1 MNRLYQISP
10 AGRRRLLRVIILM
23 VVVTVVLAIP
33 TFFWMRDANRQLAR
47 RHNSVRSPLIMVP
60 GSSAGQNRF
69 DRLVKKLNNG
79 APRRH
84 SYMKM
89 KVYNS
94 GRISY
99 HGSIARNDN
108 EPIIVIAFENNHDG
122 YRNIQ
127 KQAKM
132 LDAAFEQLSDE
143 YSFNNFK
150 AFGHSNGGLIWTYWL
165 EHYYS
170 QYSDEITMKK
180 LMTLGSPYNF
190 SERNIN
196 NRTQMFSDFLKY
208 RKRLP
213 ANLIVYSLMGTE
225 TYDSDGLVPEESVE
239 AGKYIFQKQVKS
251 FTMLT
256 LTGKDAQ
263 HSSLPQNNQVVQAI
277 NEELLDHPQQPNR
290 KNANVGKNRRTDL
303 P

>member
-1 MNRLYQISP
+1 MKRLYQISP
-10 AGRRRLLRVIILM
+10 AGRRKLLRVILLM
-23 VVVTVVLAIP
+23 VVITVLMAIP

-94 GRISY
+94 GRIGYS
-99 HGSIARNDN
+99 GSIAKNDN
-108 EPIIVIAFENNHDG
+108 DPIIVISFENNHDG
-122 YRNIQ
+122 YSNIK

-132 LDAAFEQLSDE
+132 LNTAFEQLSDE

-190 SERNIN
+190 SERNVN

-213 ANLIVYSLMGTE
+213 ANLVVYSLMGTE
-225 TYDSDGLVPEESVE
+225 TYDSDGLVPEQSVE

-251 FTMLT
+251 FTMMT

-263 HSSLPQNNQVVQAI
+263 HSSLPQNKQVVQAI
-277 NEELLDHPQQPNR
+277 NEELLDSSPQPAKKVGN
-290 KNANVGKNRRTDL
+290 NAKKQRTEI

>member
-1 MNRLYQISP
+1 MKRLYQISP
-10 AGRRRLLRVIILM
+10 ASRRKLLRVILLM
-23 VVVTVVLAIP
+23 VVITVVLAIP

-47 RHNSVRSPLIMVP
+47 RHNSVCSPLIMVP

-89 KVYNS
+89 KVYSN

-99 HGSIARNDN
+99 SGSIAKGDN

-132 LDAAFEQLSDE
+132 LNAAFEQLSDE

-190 SERNIN
+190 SERNVN

-213 ANLIVYSLMGTE
+213 ANLVVYSLMGTE

-263 HSSLPQNNQVVQAI
+263 HSSLPQNKQVVQAI
-277 NEELLDHPQQPNR
+277 NEELLDSSPQPA
-290 KNANVGKNRRTDL
+290 KKVGNNTKKQRTEI

>member
-1 MNRLYQISP
+1 MKKLVNLSS
-10 AGRRRLLRVIILM
+10 AGQRRLWRVLALLAI
-23 VVVTVVLAIP
+23 VTVVLAVP
-33 TFFWMRDANRQLAR
+33 TFFWMRDANQQLAR
-47 RHNSVRSPLIMVP
+47 LHNSVRSPLIMVP

-69 DRLVKKLNNG
+69 DRLVKKLNSG

-89 KVYNS
+89 KVHNS

-99 HGSIARNDN
+99 SGSIAKNDN
-108 EPIIVIAFENNHDG
+108 EPIIVVAFENNHDG
-122 YRNIQ
+122 YSNIK

-132 LDAAFEQLSDE
+132 LDAAFDQLSDE

-150 AFGHSNGGLIWTYWL
+150 AFGHSNGGLVWTYWL

-190 SERNIN
+190 SERNVN

-213 ANLIVYSLMGTE
+213 SDLVVYSLMGTE

-239 AGKYIFQKQVKS
+239 AGKYIFQKRVKS

-256 LTGKDAQ
+256 LTGKDVQ
-263 HSSLPQNNQVVQAI
+263 HSSLPQNDQVVEAI
-277 NEELLDHPQQPNR
+277 NEDLLDNPQQPGR
-290 KNANVGKNRRTDL
+290 KNKGTLNNKQADI

>member
-1 MNRLYQISP
+1 MKRLYQISP
-10 AGRRRLLRVIILM
+10 AGRRKLLRVILLM
-23 VVVTVVLAIP
+23 VAITVVLAIP

-47 RHNSVRSPLIMVP
+47 RHNSVCSPLIMVP

-99 HGSIARNDN
+99 SGSIAKGDN

-132 LDAAFEQLSDE
+132 LNAAFEQLSNE

-190 SERNIN
+190 SERNVN

-213 ANLIVYSLMGTE
+213 ANLVVYSLMGTE

-263 HSSLPQNNQVVQAI
+263 HSSLPQNKQVVQAI
-277 NEELLDHPQQPNR
+277 NEELLDSSPQSAKKVGN
-290 KNANVGKNRRTDL
+290 NAKKQRTEI

>member
-1 MNRLYQISP
+1 MKRLYQLSSESK
-10 AGRRRLLRVIILM
+10 RRLFWALGLITLIA
-23 VVVTVVLAIP
+23 VVMAVP
-33 TFFWMRDANRQLAR
+33 TCLWMRDNNRQLAR
-47 RHNSVRSPLIMVP
+47 RYNSPRSPLIMIP

-69 DRLVKKLNNG
+69 DRLVKKLNTG

-84 SYMKM
+84 SYLKM

-99 HGSIARNDN
+99 SGSIARNDN
-108 EPIIVIAFENNHDG
+108 EPILVVAFENNHDG
-122 YRNIQ
+122 YDNIK

-132 LDAAFEQLSDE
+132 FNAAFNQLSQE
-143 YSFNNFK
+143 YNFNNFK

-170 QYSDEITMKK
+170 RYSDEITIKR
-180 LMTLGSPYNF
+180 LMTLGTPYNF
-190 SERNIN
+190 SERNVK

-213 ANLIVYSLMGTE
+213 DNLVVYSLMGTE
-225 TYDSDGLVPEESVE
+225 TYDSDGLVPEQSVE
-239 AGKYIFQKQVKS
+239 AGKYIYQKQVKH
-251 FTMLT
+251 FTMVT

-263 HSSLPQNNQVVQAI
+263 HSSLPQNRQVVEAI
-277 NEELLDHPQQPNR
+277 NQELLDNNSQPQKKNNNR
-290 KNANVGKNRRTDL
+290 QHHKKVAT